1 MLLHKDTRESLGIK
15 LEGNIVIIDEAHN
28 LIEAINNMY
37 SIELQFSHVRIL
49 SSFKFFFINL
59 LKKKDE

>member
-37 SIELQFSHVRIL
+37 SVELFFSHVKNDL
-49 SSFKFFFINL
+49 FI
-59 LKKKDE
+59 